1 MIVIVHEARVG
12 ARREFPSP
20 RRRASIAQI
29 LPGLGALSNALDQNT
44 LRRLESR
51 ARIGAQNIVVDFS
64 PDGSDFAHCF
74 SGCFDFRIG
83 RHGAAPSPL
92 GSRETPGR
100 MAGASLCSNAIT
112 SLADRDLS

>member
-1 MIVIVHEARVG
+1 MIVIVHKARVG

-20 RRRASIAQI
+20 RRQASVAQV

-74 SGCFDFRIG
+74 SGCVDFRIG
-83 RHGAAPSPL
+83 RHGAAPSAAGVKRNPGPHGRGFL
-92 GSRETPGR
+92 VQQCDHESGGS
-100 MAGASLCSNAIT
+100 
-112 SLADRDLS
+112 